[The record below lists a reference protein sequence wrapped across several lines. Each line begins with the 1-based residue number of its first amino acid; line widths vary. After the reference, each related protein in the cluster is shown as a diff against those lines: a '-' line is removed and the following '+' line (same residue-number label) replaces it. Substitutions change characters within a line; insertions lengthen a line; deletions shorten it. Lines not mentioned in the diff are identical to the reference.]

1 MNDKIKVKLDPDEY
15 RGWKLSFA
23 KSHDRES
30 DFPTLTRMGRPSTR
44 IARSLCIGRLWRRR
58 RRPAG
63 SNRRSGR
70 CGWPDSGSPGW
81 QAVEIH
87 TIIGNGFHFRT
98 VLDGEEHFE
107 QMRSVSLD
115 RDQNRERKLT
125 LHSDENIGG
134 DGEGPQSPREIP
146 EGGAGGGATDA
157 HAATGERCGS
167 ANSAAGD

>member
-30 DFPTLTRMGRPSTR
+30 DWQARKNGTALYANCPESLYWKIEETEKKARR
-44 IARSLCIGRLWRRR
+44 IEPPIRALWL
-58 RRPAG
+58 AG
-63 SNRRSGR
+63 FGK
-70 CGWPDSGSPGW
+70 PGW

-115 RDQNRERKLT
+115 RDQNRERKFIF
-125 LHSDENIGG
+125 HSDENL
-134 DGEGPQSPREIP
+134 EVMAKARKAREKSQKAEREAEQLMRTLRP
-146 EGGAGGGATDA
+146 VSDA
-157 HAATGERCGS
+157 DLQL
-167 ANSAAGD
+167 AAGD